1 LKILKKYGITP
12 LVSLKYEIYGRYAM
26 KRNKVKPDRIIQTTE
41 EYFKDIL
48 SIPDLKNLGLTNIA
62 ITKAEKI
69 TINEIA
75 RCLPVDV
82 KKQKS
87 KQTRLLRFLDNQLPL
102 DCMMFSWARFA
113 LDSICGKNDDTI

>member
-1 LKILKKYGITP
+1 
-12 LVSLKYEIYGRYAM
+12 M

-41 EYFKDIL
+41 EYFKDVL

-82 KKQKS
+82 KNQS
-87 KQTRLLRFLDNQLPL
+87 KQ
-102 DCMMFSWARFA
+102 DCLGS
-113 LDSICGKNDDTI
+113 